1 MRYRIF
7 FLAMLALS
15 CAGAVAMAQTQAGP
29 DSTATKTPA
38 PSPPASAP
46 APATQSPSPTTPSTS
61 GEIIDRIVAVVEDEA
76 IFESDVDQAVRQ
88 YFFQKGQSSVT
99 PAERDEV
106 FDDALQNLI
115 NDKLVIAQAGRLG
128 IDVPFSD
135 VEAQVKKAVDENTK
149 QLGGEEAFSRQLQQ
163 EGLTLDELKKLYR
176 TQIRNRMLVER
187 VLQKDMQKEHKD
199 PTPEELRKFY
209 DENKQRLPLRP
220 EVAHL
225 KTIFIGFDTSTGST
239 ADAKK
244 KIDALRARIMGGEK
258 FEDVAKA
265 ESDDPSG
272 SLGGDLG
279 FVKPE
284 DLREPNFAKAAS
296 TLAIGQLSDPVL
308 TVYGYH
314 LIEVTDKRP
323 ESGEVRLRHILV
335 RAEPTDKDVEE
346 VFATANKVHADLVAG
361 ASFDSLAARY
371 NTDPAADKTGD
382 LGWLRVS
389 ELPEFFR
396 DVLSNLKP
404 GDISQVTRES
414 TGFRIVQLLARDAER
429 PYEFSEIQSELKQY
443 YSQQSFGSSYE
454 EYVKEL
460 RKKFSVEMR
469 N

>member
-1 MRYRIF
+1 M
-7 FLAMLALS
+7 
-15 CAGAVAMAQTQAGP
+15 VARAQDRAKT
-29 DSTATKTPA
+29 DSTATTKPAPTPA
-38 PSPPASAP
+38 TPSP
-46 APATQSPSPTTPSTS
+46 APATPASPTTTPSVS

>member
-1 MRYRIF
+1 
-7 FLAMLALS
+7 MLALS

-38 PSPPASAP
+38 PSPPVSAP

-265 ESDDPSG
+265 ESDDPSS

-346 VFATANKVHADLVAG
+346 VFGTANKVHADLVAG

-429 PYEFSEIQSELKQY
+429 PYEFSEIQTELKQY
-443 YSQQSFGSSYE
+443 YSQQSFGSSYD

>member
-1 MRYRIF
+1 MRYRVLLLSMLVLSGANAIA
-7 FLAMLALS
+7 LAQ
-15 CAGAVAMAQTQAGP
+15 GEIKT
-29 DSTATKTPA
+29 DSTATTTPA
-38 PSPPASAP
+38 PPPAATTP
-46 APATQSPSPTTPSTS
+46 PPATTTPSGA

-128 IDVPFSD
+128 IDVPFAD
-135 VEAQVKKAVDENTK
+135 VEAQVKKAIDENTK

-163 EGLTLDELKKLYR
+163 EGLSLDELKKLYR

-187 VLQKDMQKEHKD
+187 VLQKDMQKEHKE

-209 DENKQRLPLRP
+209 DENKQRLPPRP

-239 ADAKK
+239 AEAKK
-244 KIDALRARIMGGEK
+244 KIDALRARIVGGEK

-265 ESDDPSG
+265 ESDDPS
-272 SLGGDLG
+272 STLGGDLG

-296 TLAIGQLSDPVL
+296 TLAVGQLSEPVL

-323 ESGEVRLRHILV
+323 DTGEVHLRHILV

-371 NTDPAADKTGD
+371 NTDPAADKQGD
-382 LGWLRVS
+382 LGWLKVS

-396 DVLSNLKP
+396 EVLANLKP

-414 TGFRIVQLLARDAER
+414 TGFRIVELLARDAER

-443 YSQQSFGSSYE
+443 YAQQSFGSSYDQ
-454 EYVKEL
+454 YVKDL
-460 RKKFSVEMR
+460 RKKFSVEVR
-469 N
+469 